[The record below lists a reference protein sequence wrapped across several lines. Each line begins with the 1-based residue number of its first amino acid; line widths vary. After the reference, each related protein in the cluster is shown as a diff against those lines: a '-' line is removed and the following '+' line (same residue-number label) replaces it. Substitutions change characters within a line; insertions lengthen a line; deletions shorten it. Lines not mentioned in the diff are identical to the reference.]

1 MLPLKTW
8 ETCINILVS
17 NLLRH
22 CKITISNSIYCL
34 LTIICHFLLLQDELE
49 LQQNNFLQG
58 MNEVGLSLILMYS
71 IFTQHIYVQ

>member
-8 ETCINILVS
+8 ETCINIFAS

-34 LTIICHFLLLQDELE
+34 LTIICYFLLLQDELQ
-49 LQQNNFLQG
+49 LQQIHFLLG
-58 MNEVGLSLILMYS
+58 MTEVGLSLILMYS
-71 IFTQHIYVQ
+71 IFIQYIYVQ